1 MLPMTPFV
9 VLVLLSTLRMSAE
22 GVPSVNE
29 VRQIGTIRASAI
41 RESSGIAPCKYDPQ
55 LFWTETDGRKPILF
69 AIDRQGRSHGQTVI
83 DVVLTDWEDLST
95 DHAGHLYIADT
106 GNNDAL
112 RRQIA
117 VHEIDEPD
125 PKSMP
130 AHIPV
135 KQSWVLEF
143 PKEPFDC
150 ESLFIWKGRGYVIS
164 KVFNNAKA
172 SIYTFP
178 LTPSRKPVVLERLAK
193 LKVESPVTSAALSVD
208 GKKLAILTK
217 SGPGILQ
224 LGDDWTAA
232 WQEKPVWAKFK
243 HEHVEACC
251 FVPEGLLVT
260 AESRE
265 IYLFTAP
272 VFRASASS
280 TPPR

>member
-1 MLPMTPFV
+1 MVPFV
-9 VLVLLSTLRMSAE
+9 VLVLLSTFRLAE
-22 GVPSVNE
+22 GAADAGE

-41 RESSGIAPCKYDPQ
+41 RESSGVAPCKYDPQ
-55 LFWTETDGRKPILF
+55 IFWTETDGRKPILF

-83 DVVLTDWEDLST
+83 DVALTDWEDLST

-106 GNNDAL
+106 GNNDGL
-112 RRQIA
+112 RHQIA

-130 AHIPV
+130 ARIPV
-135 KQSWVLEF
+135 KRSWILEY

-150 ESLFIWKGRGYVIS
+150 ESLFIWKGRGYMIS

-172 SIYTFP
+172 SVYSFP
-178 LTPSRKPVVLERLAK
+178 LTPSQKPVVLEKLAK
-193 LKVESPVTSAALSVD
+193 LKVDSPVTSAALSSD
-208 GKKLAILTK
+208 GRKLAILTK

-224 LGDDWTAA
+224 MGDDWTAA
-232 WQEKPVWAKFK
+232 WQEKPAWTKFK

-272 VFRASASS
+272 VFKISAPSIA
-280 TPPR
+280 PR